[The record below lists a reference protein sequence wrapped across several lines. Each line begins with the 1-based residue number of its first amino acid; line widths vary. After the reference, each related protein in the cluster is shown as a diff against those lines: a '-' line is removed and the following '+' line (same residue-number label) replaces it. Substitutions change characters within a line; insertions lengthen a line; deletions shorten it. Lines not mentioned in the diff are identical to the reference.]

1 MYEIT
6 VWEKQYV
13 DQDETQVVVSF
24 QMPSRDWPSIENSD
38 AWNQVESLLQEMSKA
53 EAVESSEKQSYL
65 DSINQ
70 MLKPLGLRDLRSA
83 CWLLIGFTQDTFDV
97 SKEKEVG
104 AR

>member
-24 QMPSRDWPSIENSD
+24 QMPSRDWRSIENSD

-53 EAVESSEKQSYL
+53 EAVEGSEKQSYL

-70 MLKPLGLRDLRSA
+70 MLKPLGLHDLRSA
-83 CWLLIGFTQDTFDV
+83 YWLLIGVTQGSTDTD
-97 SKEKEVG
+97 KEREV
-104 AR
+104 

>member
-1 MYEIT
+1 MYEII

-13 DQDETQVVVSF
+13 DQDDTQVVVSF
-24 QMPSRDWPSIENSD
+24 QMPSRDWRSIENSD

-65 DSINQ
+65 DSINRI
-70 MLKPLGLRDLRSA
+70 LKPLDLSDLRSVY
-83 CWLLIGFTQDTFDV
+83 WLLRGFTQGSSDTD
-97 SKEKEVG
+97 KDKEVE